1 MDKQNEK
8 KKWKFNLLD
17 AVILIVILGVA
28 AFAVY
33 KLVPTENQTPT
44 EKAWISV
51 TGPEVPAEVADAIY
65 VGAPLLDVDRN
76 VQLGKVV
83 DVIVED
89 FVIYGSD
96 LDGVMHPSP
105 KESLRV
111 ITVVAELNVNPS
123 AYGATV
129 SGVTYSVGH
138 TLTVRAGF
146 GKMAAYVS
154 RIEYEHPEVPQALED
169 AIVG

>member
-1 MDKQNEK
+1 MNEK

-17 AVILIVILGVA
+17 ALILLVILAVA

-33 KLVPTENQTPT
+33 KLIPTENKTPT

-65 VGAPLLDVDRN
+65 IGAPLLDVDRN
-76 VQLGKVV
+76 VQLGKIT

-96 LDGVMHPSP
+96 ADGVMHENS
-105 KESLRV
+105 KDSLKV
-111 ITVVAELNVNPS
+111 ITVVAELNVVPS

-129 SGVTYSVGH
+129 AGVTYSVGH

-146 GKMAAYVS
+146 GKMSAYVS
-154 RIEYEHPEVPQALED
+154 KVEYEHPEVPQALAD

>member
-1 MDKQNEK
+1 MAEK

-17 AVILIVILGVA
+17 AVILFAVLAAA
-28 AFAVY
+28 AFAIY
-33 KLVPTENQTPT
+33 KLIPTENQVPT
-44 EKAWISV
+44 EKAWITV
-51 TGPEVPAEVADAIY
+51 TGPEVPKEVGDAIY
-65 VGAPLLDVDRN
+65 IGAPLLDVDRN
-76 VQLGKVV
+76 VQLGKIIDYSV
-83 DVIVED
+83 DE

-111 ITVVAELNVNPS
+111 ITVVAELDVNPS
-123 AYGATV
+123 AYGAIV

-138 TLTVRAGF
+138 TMTVRAGF
-146 GKMAAYVS
+146 GKMSAYVAK
-154 RIEYEHPEVPQALED
+154 IEYEHPEVPQALAE

>member
-1 MDKQNEK
+1 MNENK

-17 AVILIVILGVA
+17 AVILIVILAVA

-44 EKAWISV
+44 EKAWITV
-51 TGPEVPAEVADAIY
+51 TGPEVPKEVGDAI
-65 VGAPLLDVDRN
+65 VIGAPLLDVDRN
-76 VQLGKVV
+76 VVLGKIV
-83 DVIVED
+83 DYSVDE

-111 ITVVAELNVNPS
+111 ISVTAELYVNPS
-123 AYGATV
+123 AYGAVV
-129 SGVTYSVGH
+129 SGVTYLVGH

-146 GKMAAYVS
+146 GKMSAYVS
-154 RIEYEHPEVPQALED
+154 KIEYEHPEVPKALAD